1 MNTNILKKLGLSEK
15 ELTIYLKLLETG
27 PSSVR
32 NLAEVCKINRGSTY
46 ESLKEL
52 QNKGL
57 VSYYNDATKQKFI
70 AENPKQLESLL
81 AEENQRLKALEDE
94 LSPLISELKALRHNG
109 DNQPVSRL
117 YEGEPGIKTILSDL
131 LNTLENSNEKEYYV
145 YSAKDASTD
154 IKKAFPNFN
163 DERKKR
169 NIYVKAISLAKG
181 GKTHGLDERRWL
193 GTNDHSATFII
204 IYKNKCAFISRDKN
218 KKSVGIL
225 VENQMIYHT
234 QKIIFQKLWQ
244 SLK

>member
-32 NLAEVCKINRGSTY
+32 SLAEICKINRGSTY

-57 VSYYNDATKQKFI
+57 VSYYNDATKQKFV
-70 AENPKQLESLL
+70 AENPKQLQTLLTEES
-81 AEENQRLKALEDE
+81 ERIKALEEE
-94 LSPLISELKALRHNG
+94 LSPLVSELKALRHNA

-117 YEGEPGIKTILSDL
+117 YEGEQGIKTILNDL
-131 LNTLENSNEKEYYV
+131 LHTLENSTEKEYYV
-145 YSAKDASTD
+145 YSAKDASSD

-181 GKTHGLDERRWL
+181 GKTNGLDERRWL

-204 IYKNKCAFISRDKN
+204 IYQDKCAFISRDKH

>member
-57 VSYYNDATKQKFI
+57 ISYYNDATKQKFM
-70 AENPKQLESLL
+70 AENPKQLQTLL
-81 AEENQRLKALEDE
+81 AEESERIKALEEE
-94 LSPLISELKALRHNG
+94 LSPLVSELKALRHNA

-117 YEGEPGIKTILSDL
+117 YEGKQGIKTILNDL
-131 LNTLENSNEKEYYV
+131 LNTLENAVEKEYYV
-145 YSAKDASTD
+145 YSAKDASGD
-154 IKKAFPNFN
+154 IRKAFPNFN

-193 GTNDHSATFII
+193 GTDDHSATFII
-204 IYKNKCAFISRDKN
+204 IYQNKCAFISRDKN
-218 KKSVGIL
+218 KNSVGIL

-234 QKIIFQKLWQ
+234 QKIIFQQLWQ

>member
-1 MNTNILKKLGLSEK
+1 MNKNILKKLGLSEK

-32 NLAEVCKINRGSTY
+32 NLAEICKINRGSTY

-52 QNKGL
+52 QLKGL
-57 VSYYNDATKQKFI
+57 VSYYNDATKQKFA
-70 AENPKQLESLL
+70 AENPRQLQSLL
-81 AEENQRLKALEDE
+81 AEESERIKALEDE
-94 LSPLISELKALRHNG
+94 LSPLISELKALRYNA
-109 DNQPVSRL
+109 DNQPISRL
-117 YEGEPGIKTILSDL
+117 YEGEQGIRNILNDL
-131 LNTLENSNEKEYYV
+131 LNTLEHSNEKEYYV
-145 YSAKDASTD
+145 YSAKDASND

-181 GKTHGLDERRWL
+181 GKTNGLDERKWL

-204 IYKNKCAFISRDKN
+204 IYQDKCAFISRDKN
-218 KKSVGIL
+218 KQSVGIL